1 MAEAA
6 VKHTV
11 LKPMAVLRPFIK
23 KELRGHAISDQEIS
37 AVLRA
42 DIEEGTDIGM
52 IQRGDGFGFP
62 FEAELAREIGGKM
75 WGENFNG
82 NGAVETRVASAVDF
96 AQYHP
101 RLRQRVFHRDRALVP
116 GASGMVAGDYRTEYE
131 AREKPHAQK
140 ASVRLVSLASS
151 EV

>member
-42 DIEEGTDIGM
+42 DIEEEQILG
-52 IQRGDGFGFP
+52 
-62 FEAELAREIGGKM
+62 
-75 WGENFNG
+75 
-82 NGAVETRVASAVDF
+82 
-96 AQYHP
+96 
-101 RLRQRVFHRDRALVP
+101 
-116 GASGMVAGDYRTEYE
+116 
-131 AREKPHAQK
+131 
-140 ASVRLVSLASS
+140 
-151 EV
+151 